1 MRGKRCHTTSTHLLG
16 LLLLVVVV
24 VLPGGK
30 AAGAPGRCTTSTAVK
45 TYAKCIAL
53 PTQGA
58 TLAWTYDARNA
69 TLDAAFTGSFISPSG
84 WVAWGVNPDAPA
96 MTGARVLAAFSDP
109 STGALLA
116 LPFLISPDVKL
127 QASPLVSRPLD
138 IPLLASSASLIAP
151 ARTVRDGAS
160 VTIAATIRLSPNRTK
175 LHFVWNRGLY
185 VQGYSPTIHPTDA
198 SDLASHATVDI
209 LTTATESSPTASATL
224 QWAHGSLNALS
235 WGFILPLGAAL
246 ARYLRPCAS
255 TGPAWF
261 YAHAAMQAT
270 GYTLGAVGFALGLVM
285 GSASPGVTYKLHRG
299 LGITAATAGSLQTLA
314 MFFRPKTTNRYRKYW
329 KSYHHLVGYGCVVVG
344 VVNVFQGFEVM
355 GLGASYWKLGYCM
368 ALASLVGGCVALE
381 VNAWVVFCRRQQE
394 EKLMRREVEDV
405 VVKDRAAAF

>member
-1 MRGKRCHTTSTHLLG
+1 MRGMRILLG
-16 LLLLVVVV
+16 VLLLLRLSCSEVS
-24 VLPGGK
+24 
-30 AAGAPGRCTTSTAVK
+30 AAGAPGRCTTSTPVK
-45 TYAKCIAL
+45 AYAKCIAL

-84 WVAWGVNPDAPA
+84 WVAWGVNQDAPA
-96 MTGARVLAAFSDP
+96 MAGARVIAAFSDP

-116 LPFLISPDVKL
+116 LPFVLSPDVKL
-127 QASPLVSRPLD
+127 QAKPLVSRPLD
-138 IPLLASSASLIAP
+138 IQLLASSATLISP

-160 VTIAATIRLSPNRTK
+160 VTIAATIRLSPNRTS

-209 LTTATESSPTASATL
+209 LTTATESSPIASAKL

-235 WGFILPLGAAL
+235 WGLLLPIGAAL

-255 TGPAWF
+255 AGPAAWF
-261 YAHAAMQAT
+261 YAHAATQAA
-270 GYTLGAVGFALGLVM
+270 GYLLGASGFALGIAM
-285 GSASPGVTYKLHRG
+285 GAASPGVTYKLHRG
-299 LGITAATAGSLQTLA
+299 LGIAAATAGSLQTLA
-314 MFFRPKTTNRYRKYW
+314 VFFRPKTTNRYRKYW
-329 KSYHHLVGYGCVVVG
+329 KSYHHLLGYGCVVIG

-368 ALASLVGGCVALE
+368 ALATLIGGCVALE